1 MKSNYFH
8 IINDVFTPPLA
19 YSLKTAP
26 FLLCS
31 AKVPTKYPKCTHKIE
46 KEDACPLLKARNP
59 DILLQKSAV
68 SCGDCGRTRVSMT
81 AHNET
86 AWAALGELS
95 YCFRKALM
103 IWLKKVKQS
112 QDFFIPWII
121 RKELLVLLVGIP
133 DWIITSCAA
142 EILFTVSLPSA
153 VSLNSSLTQRK
164 KNVSAAK
171 PVKPFVETSV
181 SDRCYIMK
189 CRNKIWAAY
198 RSTLIF
204 LHVTTG
210 LYFFCPKLD
219 VRRARRSSAAG
230 SPWPGSNSPFL
241 LKLNSVWIRRVQL
254 LPPSGCDGSQHAS
267 QSAVLVL

>member
-8 IINDVFTPPLA
+8 IINDVFTPHLA

-95 YCFRKALM
+95 YCFRKALT

-112 QDFFIPWII
+112 RDFFIPWII

-171 PVKPFVETSV
+171 PVKPFVETST
-181 SDRCYIMK
+181 
-189 CRNKIWAAY
+189 AY
-198 RSTLIF
+198 HSTLIF

>member
-8 IINDVFTPPLA
+8 IINDVFTPHLA

-81 AHNET
+81 AQNET
-86 AWAALGELS
+86 AWAALRELS

-112 QDFFIPWII
+112 QYFFIPWII

-171 PVKPFVETSV
+171 PVKPFVETST
-181 SDRCYIMK
+181 
-189 CRNKIWAAY
+189 AY
-198 RSTLIF
+198 HSTLIF

>member
-31 AKVPTKYPKCTHKIE
+31 AKVLTKYPKCTHKIE

-86 AWAALGELS
+86 AWAALRELS

-121 RKELLVLLVGIP
+121 RKELWSVSITIL
-133 DWIITSCAA
+133 IIRTKWRGYGSIC
-142 EILFTVSLPSA
+142 ENGV
-153 VSLNSSLTQRK
+153 SSLREESGK
-164 KNVSAAK
+164 
-171 PVKPFVETSV
+171 
-181 SDRCYIMK
+181 
-189 CRNKIWAAY
+189 
-198 RSTLIF
+198 RSTRMILEQ
-204 LHVTTG
+204 
-210 LYFFCPKLD
+210 D
-219 VRRARRSSAAG
+219 
-230 SPWPGSNSPFL
+230 
-241 LKLNSVWIRRVQL
+241 SV
-254 LPPSGCDGSQHAS
+254 C
-267 QSAVLVL
+267 

>member
-8 IINDVFTPPLA
+8 IINDVFTPHLA

-81 AHNET
+81 AQNET
-86 AWAALGELS
+86 AWAALRELS

-133 DWIITSCAA
+133 DWTITSCAA

-171 PVKPFVETSV
+171 PVKPFVETST
-181 SDRCYIMK
+181 
-189 CRNKIWAAY
+189 AY
-198 RSTLIF
+198 HSTLIF

>member
-31 AKVPTKYPKCTHKIE
+31 AKVLTKYPKCTHKIE

-95 YCFRKALM
+95 YCFRKALT

-133 DWIITSCAA
+133 VWIITSCAA

-171 PVKPFVETSV
+171 PVKPFVETST
-181 SDRCYIMK
+181 
-189 CRNKIWAAY
+189 AY
-198 RSTLIF
+198 HSTLIF

>member
-86 AWAALGELS
+86 AWAALRELS

-171 PVKPFVETSV
+171 PVKPFVETST
-181 SDRCYIMK
+181 
-189 CRNKIWAAY
+189 AY
-198 RSTLIF
+198 HSTLIF